1 MVLCLAAYG
10 GFYAWFYLGERQWP
24 HLVIA
29 AAMTLFPFA
38 ARTQLGLTFDQI
50 GFWTAAALLVS
61 GGTARR
67 FFPIIRRDPRVLGGW
82 RADWHHILSILT
94 ILHMAFL
101 GNDTWRF
108 VYIFLAGLYFGQYMT
123 VETLRR
129 PALTLW
135 ALCVAVA
142 FFQQPFVRWP
152 GVLQLEMSLLPVV
165 WFLWAARVIWK
176 DVSWTRAAAN
186 AGYVICLSLLCT
198 DAVFTG
204 LVLDA
209 LLVEGICLA
218 VFVWAQVKNCL
229 WWARICASVCLAAAL
244 FMTKG
249 FWLSIAWWVY
259 LLAAGVGLLVFAGI
273 MEKRR

>member
-1 MVLCLAAYG
+1 
-10 GFYAWFYLGERQWP
+10 
-24 HLVIA
+24 
-29 AAMTLFPFA
+29 
-38 ARTQLGLTFDQI
+38 
-50 GFWTAAALLVS
+50 
-61 GGTARR
+61 
-67 FFPIIRRDPRVLGGW
+67 
-82 RADWHHILSILT
+82 
-94 ILHMAFL
+94 MAFL

-142 FFQQPFVRWP
+142 FFQQPFVCWP

-218 VFVWAQVKNCL
+218 VFVWAQVKRWNV
-229 WWARICASVCLAAAL
+229 WVRISGFFVIAVAL
-244 FMTKG
+244 YMTKG

>member
-1 MVLCLAAYG
+1 M
-10 GFYAWFYLGERQWP
+10 
-24 HLVIA
+24 
-29 AAMTLFPFA
+29 
-38 ARTQLGLTFDQI
+38 
-50 GFWTAAALLVS
+50 
-61 GGTARR
+61 
-67 FFPIIRRDPRVLGGW
+67 
-82 RADWHHILSILT
+82 
-94 ILHMAFL
+94 
-101 GNDTWRF
+101 
-108 VYIFLAGLYFGQYMT
+108 
-123 VETLRR
+123 
-129 PALTLW
+129 
-135 ALCVAVA
+135 AVA